1 MPVDRFIAETLDVL
15 GTDANEILVE
25 AAKPLRANP
34 GPEEH
39 AWVNELNQQ
48 WLKLFGPNQA

>member
-1 MPVDRFIAETLDVL
+1 MPLDRFIAETLDVF

-25 AAKPLRANP
+25 AAKPLRANT

-39 AWVNELNQQ
+39 ALVSGFNQEM
-48 WLKLFGPNQA
+48 LKLFGPSQV